1 MFYKALCLFST
12 CISPFPSSNSRSL
25 IEGLSHLS
33 SSIQDTTSSILAT
46 SQSLTTK
53 IDELENRVDARLAD
67 SESALQY
74 HSRQIDGF
82 LPLIDQNFNDMRSVV
97 DDQILEA
104 DKSNHDLAEKLSV
117 SFHHNAKRHD
127 AVQSILR
134 HDNHRILAQLE
145 KIQELLR
152 PSDVRVY
159 TMNDSVTA

>member
-1 MFYKALCLFST
+1 M
-12 CISPFPSSNSRSL
+12 
-25 IEGLSHLS
+25 
-33 SSIQDTTSSILAT
+33 
-46 SQSLTTK
+46 
-53 IDELENRVDARLAD
+53 AD